1 MSLKKTDGMGGTRGW
16 RWLAALGATAALAAC
31 GGGGGS
37 DSGSAATD
45 GSLRVALTDA
55 PSCYQHVYVTIQKVR
70 VNQSATAGDQDAGW
84 TDLTLATPQRVDLV
98 TLSNG
103 VLQELG
109 TMPLPAGHY
118 TQVRLVLTDNTP
130 AGSTAMA
137 NSVQPIGGA
146 ETALDTPS
154 AMQSGLKLRANF
166 DVAAGQMADLVLD
179 FDACKSV
186 VKAGNS
192 GKFILKPV
200 VSVVP
205 RLVSGLS
212 GYVSTSLPLGS
223 TTVAAQQNGTTVRS
237 TSPNASGSF
246 SIPYL
251 QPGTYTLVVTA
262 DGRSTAVVTNVPVGT
277 ATTVVNG
284 TATAIAPPVSAMG
297 TITGGVTA
305 SSVSGST
312 TVSTAITDADVTA
325 LQTLT
330 GGPTIAVT
338 GQAVDATLGTYS
350 LRVPIAAPVK
360 ASFPSGTAT
369 LNFVPD
375 TAVAGQYTVQAQ
387 APGRTTQQLPATVS
401 TGTTTTSVNFKY

>member
-1 MSLKKTDGMGGTRGW
+1 MSFKTHDGTRGW

-31 GGGGGS
+31 GGGGGG
-37 DSGSAATD
+37 GSAGTD

-55 PSCYQHVYVTIQKVR
+55 PSCYQHVYVTVQKVR
-70 VNQSATAGDQDAGW
+70 VNQSATAGDQDGGW
-84 TDLTLATPQRVDLV
+84 TDLTLATPQRIDLV
-98 TLSNG
+98 SLSNG

-109 TMPLPAGHY
+109 TMPLAAGHY
-118 TQVRLVLTDNTP
+118 TQVRLVLADNTA
-130 AGSTAMA
+130 AGSTATA

-154 AMQSGLKLRANF
+154 AMQSGLKLRADF
-166 DVAAGQMADLVLD
+166 DVAPGQMADLVLD
-179 FDACKSV
+179 FDACKSI

-200 VSVVP
+200 VSAVP
-205 RLVSGLS
+205 RLVSGVS
-212 GYVSTSLPLGS
+212 GYVATTLPLGS

-237 TSPNASGSF
+237 TSPDASGSF

-251 QPGTYTLVVTA
+251 QPGTYTLVITA

-284 TATAIAPPVSAMG
+284 TATAIAPPVSTMG
-297 TITGGVTA
+297 TITGGVTV

-312 TVSTAITDADVTA
+312 TVSAPVTDADVTA
-325 LQTLT
+325 LQALT

-338 GQAVDATLGTYS
+338 GQPVDATLGTYS
-350 LRVPIAAPVK
+350 LRVPIAPPVK
-360 ASFPSGTAT
+360 ASFPTGTAT
-369 LNFVPD
+369 LAFTPD
-375 TAVAGQYTVQAQ
+375 TPVAGQYTVQVQ
-387 APGRTTQQLPATVS
+387 STGRTTQQLPATVS
-401 TGTTTTSVNFKY
+401 SGTATTSVNFKY

>member
-1 MSLKKTDGMGGTRGW
+1 MSLNTHDGTRRTRGW

-31 GGGGGS
+31 GGGGG
-37 DSGSAATD
+37 GGTAGTD

-55 PSCYQHVYVTIQKVR
+55 PSCYQHVYVTVQKVR
-70 VNQSATAGDQDAGW
+70 VHQSATAGDQDAGW
-84 TDLTLATPQRVDLV
+84 ADLTLATPQRIDLV
-98 TLSNG
+98 SLSNG

-130 AGSTAMA
+130 AGSTATA

-154 AMQSGLKLRANF
+154 AMQSGLKLRADF

-200 VSVVP
+200 VSAVP
-205 RLVSGLS
+205 RLVSGVS

-223 TTVAAQQNGTTVRS
+223 TTVAAQQNGSTIRS
-237 TSPNASGSF
+237 TSPDASGSF

-297 TITGGVTA
+297 TITGGVTG

-312 TVSTAITDADVTA
+312 TVSAPVTDADVTA
-325 LQTLT
+325 LQALT
-330 GGPTIAVT
+330 GGPTIAVA
-338 GQAVDATLGTYS
+338 GGPVDATLGTYS
-350 LRVPIAAPVK
+350 LRVPIAPPVK
-360 ASFPSGTAT
+360 ASFPTGTAT
-369 LNFVPD
+369 LAFSPD
-375 TAVAGQYTVQAQ
+375 TPVAGQYTVQVQ
-387 APGRTTQQLPATVS
+387 SPGRTTQQLPATVS
-401 TGTTTTSVNFKY
+401 TGTATTSVNFKY